1 MRVVIKPK
9 SGPPEHSG
17 TPSGWPSPTTMSA
30 PPAPHSPGGFKS
42 ASEVGL
48 TQAMT
53 KMPRG
58 RLRRRLVVDA
68 DMAGFAAEKD
78 TIRGTI
84 RQERARERLSL
95 FMDSVRTK
103 LTADKKLKVN
113 NDLVM
118 KLAQALKRS

>member
-1 MRVVIKPK
+1 
-9 SGPPEHSG
+9 
-17 TPSGWPSPTTMSA
+17 
-30 PPAPHSPGGFKS
+30 
-42 ASEVGL
+42 
-48 TQAMT
+48 MT